1 MAKTKLINDFTSGS
15 IPKQLLRFM
24 LPFMASNALQVLYS
38 LVDMLVVGRY
48 VGSAGLASVS
58 QGGMI
63 VNLFSMFCLGFSN
76 SGQIVISQLI
86 GADRR
91 KELNSV
97 IGTLFSVIFLF
108 GSVLTVLILTLRG
121 WIVQITGVPPEARDM
136 ALSYTLICG
145 GGLLF
150 ICGYNAVSAILRGM
164 GDSRH
169 PFIFIT
175 LASLLNLVLDLLLTG
190 YLGYGVAGA
199 AFATVFSQAVSFIA
213 CLLFLHSRK
222 EDFYFD
228 FKLSSLRIRWD
239 VCREIF
245 RLGIPLALQTC
256 AINFSMIIC
265 NSFINR
271 VGVAAAA
278 TFGVGTK
285 IDDISNKI
293 SQAVQFAAAPMVGQN
308 MGAREFKR
316 VRRVVYWTW
325 IASGTIYVLFMLAYL
340 LFGPNIFALFTSDPE
355 VIALSPVFISAIMW
369 SFPALALMRGTN
381 SFLQGTGSAALLMTL
396 AFLDAGARVVL
407 SYLIGIVG
415 GQGFF
420 GFVLGF
426 ALAAY
431 FIVIPGALYFFF
443 APWSKRRLMISRTE
457 QTP

>member
-1 MAKTKLINDFTSGS
+1 MRNNKLINDFTVGS

-38 LVDMLVVGRY
+38 LVDMVVVGRY

-63 VNLFSMFCLGFSN
+63 VNLFAMFCMGFSN

-91 KELNSV
+91 RELNSV

-108 GSVLTVLILTLRG
+108 GAVLTVLILSLRG
-121 WIVQITGVPPEARDM
+121 WIVQVTNIPPEARDM
-136 ALSYTLICG
+136 ALSYILVCG
-145 GGLLF
+145 SGLLF
-150 ICGYNAVSAILRGM
+150 ICGYNAVSSILRGM

-175 LASLLNLVLDLLLTG
+175 LSSLLNLALDLLLTG

-199 AFATVFSQAVSFIA
+199 AFATVFSQAVSFIS
-213 CLLFLHSRK
+213 CLLFLRSRK

-228 FKLSSLRIRWD
+228 FKLSSFRIRWD
-239 VCREIF
+239 VCKEVF
-245 RLGIPLALQTC
+245 RLGIPLALQIC

-265 NSFINR
+265 NSFINK

-293 SQAVQFAAAPMVGQN
+293 SQAVQYAAAPMVGQN
-308 MGAREFKR
+308 IGARAFKR
-316 VRRVVYWTW
+316 VRHVVYWAW
-325 IASGTIYVLFMLAYL
+325 VASGAVYILFLTAYL
-340 LFGPNIFALFTSDPE
+340 LFGPSIFALFTDDPE
-355 VIALSPVFISAIMW
+355 VIALSPVFISAVVW
-369 SFPALALMRGTN
+369 SFPALALMRGSN
-381 SFLQGTGSAALLMTL
+381 SFLQGTGSASLLMGI
-396 AFLDAGARVVL
+396 AFMDAGARVVL

-431 FIVIPGALYFFF
+431 FIVIPGVLYFFF
-443 APWSKRRLMISRTE
+443 APWSKRRLMIS
-457 QTP
+457 QSDQD